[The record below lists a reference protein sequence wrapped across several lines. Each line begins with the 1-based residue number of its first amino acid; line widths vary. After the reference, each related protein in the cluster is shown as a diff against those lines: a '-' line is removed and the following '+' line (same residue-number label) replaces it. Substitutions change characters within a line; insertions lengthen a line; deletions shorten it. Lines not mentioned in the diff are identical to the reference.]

1 MIKNM
6 KIRSRLLVSYAIII
20 LISMIASV
28 VALFMLRAVGTN
40 LNSFYDNNYTVTV
53 NTWTARR
60 AQQTA
65 RADLL
70 QAILTKDHTLESQK
84 IESAKQNLTTMR
96 ETFPIIRST
105 FKGDIGLV
113 DQIEAILNEA
123 IIYRDQLFELISK
136 DKDDEAFD
144 VMNNEYIPRLDQ
156 MSDLLIQISN
166 TAKTNAQMMV
176 EEGDNAVA
184 ISTAVVC
191 SILGVSVVAAVL
203 LGLYISDSIR
213 RPVSEIEKAAKMI
226 SAGDMSAIITYQSK
240 DELGCLSES
249 MRTTVNRLSSIIGDL
264 TYLLKETAGG
274 NFDLNTKAEQHYV
287 GAFHPLLLT
296 LQQMNIELSNTIG
309 LVNQSAD
316 QVASDS
322 NQVSSGAQELSQGA
336 TEQAGSIEELAAA
349 ISVISTQVKQT
360 AWNAKDASTK
370 AAETGA
376 QLKQSNQRMQEMIQA
391 MAEITVS
398 SKEIRKIIKSIED
411 IAFQTNILA
420 LNAAVEAARAGTA
433 GKGFSVVA
441 DEVRSLANKSAEAS
455 RNTAELIERSLRS
468 VEQGAKI
475 SDETAQALLAAV
487 DGAKIVTET
496 IDRISQASNEQAA
509 SIAQVTQG
517 IDQISSVVQVN
528 SATAEEAAAA
538 SEELSRQ
545 AQMLKNLVAQ
555 FRLRESID

>member
-213 RPVSEIEKAAKMI
+213 RPVSEIEKVAKMI

-468 VEQGAKI
+468 VERGAKI

-517 IDQISSVVQVN
+517 IDQISSVVQAN

-555 FRLRESID
+555 FRLRKSID